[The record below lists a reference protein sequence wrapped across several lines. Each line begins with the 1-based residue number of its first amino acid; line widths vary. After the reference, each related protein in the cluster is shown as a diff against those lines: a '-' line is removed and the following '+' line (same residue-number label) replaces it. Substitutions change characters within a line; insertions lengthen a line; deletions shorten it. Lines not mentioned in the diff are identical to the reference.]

1 MLHYIIIRMQA
12 AYTKQ
17 EVSRL
22 ALDTRFAMHC
32 HECRLEMMMAKTF
45 EQLVPAPAGRFD
57 GISRPYSPAEVEKL
71 RGSVPIAYTLAEK
84 GANRLWESLKKEPF
98 VPSLGAV
105 TGNQAMQ
112 QARAGLPAIYL
123 SGWQV
128 AADANTAGAMYPDQS
143 LYPANAGPELC
154 RRINRTFQRADQIE
168 HSEGGA
174 KIDWFVPVVA
184 DAEAGFGGPLN
195 SFEIMKAYIEAGA
208 ARVYF
213 AGPHRCGKRKTDHR
227 RRRRARS
234 RVHHR
239 RAHRRRFLPP
249 EARHGPGA
257 LHQARHR

>member
-1 MLHYIIIRMQA
+1 MH
-12 AYTKQ
+12 
-17 EVSRL
+17 
-22 ALDTRFAMHC
+22 FAMHC
-32 HECRLEMMMAKTF
+32 HECRLENTMAKTF

-98 VPSLGAV
+98 VNSLGAV

-143 LYPANAGPELC
+143 LYPPNAAPALC
-154 RRINRTFQRADQIE
+154 RRINRTFPRADR
-168 HSEGGA
+168 GA
-174 KIDWFVPVVA
+174 P
-184 DAEAGFGGPLN
+184 GPLRLRPAH
-195 SFEIMKAYIEAGA
+195 FCL
-208 ARVYF
+208 
-213 AGPHRCGKRKTDHR
+213 GPHRRGKRKTDPR
-227 RRRRARS
+227 RCGRARS

-239 RAHRRRFLPP
+239 RAHPGRLLPP
-249 EARHGPGA
+249 QAGHRSGA
-257 LHQARHR
+257 LHQARHRIREIPRPA